1 MASALPQAA
10 YRDSLLAA
18 NRAVIDR
25 IRKTVSGVGHDGLT
39 RRPNDGGWS
48 IAEVLEHL
56 IVSAD
61 SYLERLRSLIPEN
74 GGRVAGPEARWKPT
88 LGGGLLVWS
97 MRSPR
102 KSPAPKMYKPSPTP
116 RPHALEEFLR
126 RQEEVGRLLAE
137 AGSMDWRRV
146 RMRSPVL
153 PIVHMNLGDALTV
166 LVVHAERHAGQ
177 IERVKVSTSQG
188 VTS

>member
-1 MASALPQAA
+1 MATADSQATHRGRLA
-10 YRDSLLAA
+10 AA

-25 IRKTVSGVGHDGLT
+25 IRSAVSGVGPDALT

-61 SYLERLRSLIPEN
+61 SYLERVRQLVREN
-74 GGRVAGPEARWKPT
+74 GGRLASPDARWKPT

-102 KSPAPKMYKPSPTP
+102 KTPAPKMYKPSPTP
-116 RPHALEEFLR
+116 RPRVLEEFLQ
-126 RQEEVGRLLAE
+126 RQDEVGRLIAQ
-137 AGSMDWRRV
+137 AGTMDWRRV

-153 PIVHMNLGDALTV
+153 PIIHMNLGDALTV

-177 IERVKVSTSQG
+177 IERVKARTSG
-188 VTS
+188 ATAS